1 MYKRGMH
8 ENIHHSTVQQKPRN
22 NQKLPING
30 RMDESTDNL
39 QQSKQINVWMNFC
52 RKILSEVEK

>member
-1 MYKRGMH
+1 MH
-8 ENIHHSTVQQKPRN
+8 ENVHHSTIQQKPRN
-22 NQKLPING
+22 NQKLPVNG